1 MISVSVSSRCQQTNS
16 SFSECSS
23 SSVFVCP
30 EYMQKGTVVLWKCFN
45 YLCIKE
51 LQTTTDIFIHWY
63 FFLYISIY
71 AVRNCFFF
79 LWNFNSPQKYAC
91 LVFFFFSTV
100 WIRFIWIGF
109 KCISIIIQCL
119 FNSSC
124 CGLFYWSVGCCLE
137 LLQLLNIYIVAGT
150 SKVQI
155 ADQFIFIS
163 SSCIYTLYIS
173 YFLIVKEVDLK
184 ELSVTVG
191 PNLLRY
197 IQTERSVGAPNAVI
211 VTIVWRDS
219 MSQNLCTLLLQKIY
233 THIHQNKCI

>member
-1 MISVSVSSRCQQTNS
+1 
-16 SFSECSS
+16 
-23 SSVFVCP
+23 
-30 EYMQKGTVVLWKCFN
+30 
-45 YLCIKE
+45 
-51 LQTTTDIFIHWY
+51 
-63 FFLYISIY
+63 
-71 AVRNCFFF
+71 
-79 LWNFNSPQKYAC
+79 
-91 LVFFFFSTV
+91 
-100 WIRFIWIGF
+100 
-109 KCISIIIQCL
+109 
-119 FNSSC
+119 
-124 CGLFYWSVGCCLE
+124 VGCCLE

-211 VTIVWRDS
+211 VTIV
-219 MSQNLCTLLLQKIY
+219 
-233 THIHQNKCI
+233 